1 MPWEIDFIV
10 WLQSLGQQGSIVYYI
25 NRFFTFFGEDLF
37 MAGIFCLF
45 YWSID
50 KKAAVRLGLAAC
62 ASCALN
68 SVVKNIIQRPRPW
81 AASDEIRNLKDVSGF
96 SFPSGHSQNGALLY
110 FSLAGYFR
118 KAFLYAIA
126 AVLTVL
132 VMLSRNYLGAH
143 YPTDVIIGAAIG
155 VLCAFTLPKLA
166 EKHEKAFIVAL
177 LAIPL
182 PFLFLPFFAD
192 YFANTQS
199 DLFASYGMSLGMIVG
214 VKIERRFV
222 NFKDAE
228 SASETILRTIFGAA
242 VLVAVQFGLKAIFSL
257 IATEGFA
264 ANWLKLLRYTIL
276 FVIVAGIY
284 PMSFGFIS
292 RISGRKKLGNKA

>member
-37 MAGIFCLF
+37 IAGIFCLF

-62 ASCALN
+62 
-68 SVVKNIIQRPRPW
+68 
-81 AASDEIRNLKDVSGF
+81 
-96 SFPSGHSQNGALLY
+96 
-110 FSLAGYFR
+110 
-118 KAFLYAIA
+118 
-126 AVLTVL
+126 
-132 VMLSRNYLGAH
+132 
-143 YPTDVIIGAAIG
+143 
-155 VLCAFTLPKLA
+155 
-166 EKHEKAFIVAL
+166 
-177 LAIPL
+177 
-182 PFLFLPFFAD
+182 
-192 YFANTQS
+192 
-199 DLFASYGMSLGMIVG
+199 
-214 VKIERRFV
+214 
-222 NFKDAE
+222 
-228 SASETILRTIFGAA
+228 ASETILRTIFGAA